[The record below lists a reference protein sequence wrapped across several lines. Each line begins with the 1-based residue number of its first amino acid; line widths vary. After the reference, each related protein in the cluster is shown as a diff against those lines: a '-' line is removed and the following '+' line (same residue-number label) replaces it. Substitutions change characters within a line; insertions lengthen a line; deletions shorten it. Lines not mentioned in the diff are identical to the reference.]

1 MIESLFGSIQS
12 ILIALTAIVV
22 ALILVRF
29 IYNSASLAANPS
41 SDGSKKRSVG
51 FSILGLFVLIFAG
64 AVIFLL
70 ISVFGINLQEGQSF
84 IEQSITI

>member
-29 IYNSASLAANPS
+29 IYNSASLAVNPS

-51 FSILGLFVLIFAG
+51 FGILGICVLIFAG
-64 AVIFLL
+64 AIVYLL
-70 ISVFGINLQEGQSF
+70 IDEIGINRQEGENL
-84 IEQSITI
+84 IEQNINI

>member
-1 MIESLFGSIQS
+1 MIESLFGSIQK
-12 ILIALTAIVV
+12 ILIALTALVV
-22 ALILVRF
+22 TFTMVRF
-29 IYNSASLAANPS
+29 IYNSINLAANPG